1 MDIVI
6 FDTEIKH
13 GIATEN
19 NPRHED
25 YIYAN
30 GWDDFSGMG
39 IACVCAYDIKE
50 ARPHVFLEDNLHR
63 FAELVEERGTAMGF
77 NSHRFDGPLL
87 AANGIDLSVQKVKH
101 LDLAAIIWRACGIQE
116 GEHPKGLG
124 LDALCRANGISEK
137 SENAASVPQLW
148 QDGHFGR
155 VIDYCIGDVLATLRL
170 YRHLCSNSGILVDP
184 RNGNWINVQV
194 PR

>member
-87 AANGIDLSVQKVKH
+87 AANGMGSDDIVVLEKEVRRLQRIAAEWAARLHELAEERLPAAYSELPPLSQFTFDACKAWAEASTR
-101 LDLAAIIWRACGIQE
+101 LAAAQQ
-116 GEHPKGLG
+116 KGP
-124 LDALCRANGISEK
+124 
-137 SENAASVPQLW
+137 AA
-148 QDGHFGR
+148 
-155 VIDYCIGDVLATLRL
+155 
-170 YRHLCSNSGILVDP
+170 
-184 RNGNWINVQV
+184 
-194 PR
+194 